1 MWITD
6 NSDPRCFEE
15 ARVYGAEENRRV
27 NTEHESRPHFNG
39 YGVPPDS
46 STTVADLMAYYVEG
60 KKGRAGLAPSDPERA
75 REIGQPVC
83 GDMTARW
90 RSWRGPAGHWPKHEE
105 AGTPY
110 PGPRREPEPDPTTY
124 PAPMPARTPPG
135 AGEALALF

>member
-1 MWITD
+1 M
-6 NSDPRCFEE
+6 
-15 ARVYGAEENRRV
+15 AELLA
-27 NTEHESRPHFNG
+27 F
-39 YGVPPDS
+39 
-46 STTVADLMAYYVEG
+46 YVEG
-60 KKGRAGLAPSDPERA
+60 KPHPLSGMKPDAESMERGHP
-75 REIGQPVC
+75 IC

-90 RSWRGPAGHWPKHEE
+90 RAWRGPAGHWPRYEE